1 MILILH
7 AKRFK
12 RYPRQFFNCFTRTY
26 FFLLGRCSSSRIIL
40 KTLCGLALGLH
51 KANFLF
57 IKSGNTIWH
66 LFHWNNRTMLPLL
79 MKIRIDIMKRKR
91 YNDELIISLMKA
103 MSKVTQW
110 LPINPPALGTTH
122 KKKRS
127 LCLMKCPT
135 KAVEIFYTTQ
145 SLSAW
150 PHWIGWLGYFYQA
163 WTSYFW

>member
-1 MILILH
+1 MQKDLRGTQYVP
-7 AKRFK
+7 K
-12 RYPRQFFNCFTRTY
+12 QFFNCFTRT
-26 FFLLGRCSSSRIIL
+26 FHLLGRCSSSRRIIL

-57 IKSGNTIWH
+57 IKSGNTVWH
-66 LFHWNNRTMLPLL
+66 LFYWNNRTMLPLL

-91 YNDELIISLMKA
+91 YDDELIISLMKA
-103 MSKVTQW
+103 MSKATQW
-110 LPINPPALGTTH
+110 LPINSPAWGTTP

-135 KAVEIFYTTQ
+135 KAVEIFCTTQ

-150 PHWIGWLGYFYQA
+150 PHWIGWLGHFYQA